1 MTPPDHTLNE
11 SRRREFVVLLT
22 ISTGLILIIVLIV
35 AGIFGWF
42 KRTAPIPDWAENVL
56 VAIATAAILKLG
68 DCLNALVQLATGRQ
82 VSQLGEKLAA
92 SAPADPP
99 TPVPQEAVEGAQSA
113 ADAAQE
119 RVDDLKRD

>member
-1 MTPPDHTLNE
+1 MTPAVQLNDA
-11 SRRREFVVLLT
+11 RRREFIVLTL
-22 ISTGLILIIVLIV
+22 ISAGLILIILAIV

-82 VSQLGEKLAA
+82 VAQLGDKLAE
-92 SAPADPP
+92 SAPLAA
-99 TPVPQEAVEGAQSA
+99 PVPADAAEGAQVA
-113 ADAAQE
+113 ADGAQ
-119 RVDDLKRD
+119 RVADRLDDRA